1 MKALLLTVF
10 ATLFS
15 LNTARSSPLI
25 QSYLTK
31 KGGCDR
37 VFDERIQ
44 GYKCIEHTAPV
55 KRTINEFR
63 GIAMGVKNY
72 LNTIS
77 LISDSNKAKL
87 DTFFSKAD
95 TNKDKL
101 ISKEEM
107 TAYADS
113 TN

>member
-1 MKALLLTVF
+1 MKVLLLTVF

-15 LNTARSSPLI
+15 LNSARSSPLI

-44 GYKCIEHTAPV
+44 DYNCIEHTAPV

-77 LISDSNKAKL
+77 LISDSNKAKI

-113 TN
+113 